1 MKRFAMTIL
10 LTIAVILLVTL
21 MVVLKTAPPHDI
33 PTVGSASALNDLTC

>member
-33 PTVGSASALNDLTC
+33 PTVGSTSVPSDLIC

>member
-10 LTIAVILLVTL
+10 LTIAVVLLVTL

-33 PTVGSASALNDLTC
+33 PTVGSALLSGDLAC